1 MANTDNTAAGLE
13 NGNERK
19 DQEQLNQKALGNK
32 DIEAHSED
40 NNNELLNI
48 PKTTGT
54 GSNPAAATPD
64 SLIVHEDE
72 KGDKRYEKGNSL

>member
-1 MANTDNTAAGLE
+1 MANQENKNTGLE

-19 DQEQLNQKALGNK
+19 DQEQLNQKALGND
-32 DIEAHSED
+32 DIQPKPE
-40 NNNELLNI
+40 NNNDLLNT

-54 GSNPAAATPD
+54 GSNPAGARPD

-72 KGDKRYEKGNSL
+72 EGDKRYEKGE